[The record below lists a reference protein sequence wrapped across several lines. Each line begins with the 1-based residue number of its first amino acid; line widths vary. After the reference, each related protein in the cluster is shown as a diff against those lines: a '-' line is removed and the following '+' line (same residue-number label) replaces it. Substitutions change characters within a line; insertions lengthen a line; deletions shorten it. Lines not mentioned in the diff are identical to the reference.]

1 VDRSISQRE
10 LRNDSGKIMRAL
22 GDGETFVVTRHGAP
36 VGELRP
42 LRRQRFVAAQAA
54 VELFRGAPSVDMARL
69 RSDLDAAVEVAIC
82 AITLAELAA
91 GPHASGN
98 RDEASR
104 RQDRLQRAEAAFDPI
119 TFDAN
124 AARAYGRVFAAVV
137 EADRKARGARA
148 VDLLVAATAL
158 AVELPVYTRNG
169 ADFAGIDRLV
179 DVVEI

>member
-1 VDRSISQRE
+1 MLPSIPMSE
-10 LRNDSGKIMRAL
+10 SGRA
-22 GDGETFVVTRHGAP
+22 E
-36 VGELRP
+36 
-42 LRRQRFVAAQAA
+42 
-54 VELFRGAPSVDMARL
+54 RGLLDTSVII
-69 RSDLDAAVEVAIC
+69 DLDTMDPAQLPVEVAIC

-91 GPHASGN
+91 GPHANGD

-119 TFDAN
+119 PFDAN